1 MIGEPRG
8 AVEVFFCETYG
19 LSEDHV
25 SAMLSVLSPDERD
38 RQERFAFAEDRRDY
52 VVAHVLL
59 RTALATRTET
69 APDRLRFDATPQGKP
84 FLLPPSDGVPVPAF
98 SITHARGIVACA
110 VAAGGRVGV
119 DVESVEACARA
130 VDVAR
135 RMFSDAEAAALDR
148 LPDHECAAHVCA
160 LWTLKE
166 AYSKAIG
173 LGLAQ
178 SLTHP
183 SFGVSGARVD
193 SVGAEGW
200 LFALASVGATHKLAV
215 AIDAVVDVRVSSTE
229 PVALAAGELR
239 LREFAGTLVYSRPDP
254 DAAHRAGRRGDGV
267 H

>member
-8 AVEVFFCETYG
+8 AVDVYFCQTHD
-19 LSEDHV
+19 LSEAHV

-38 RQERFAFAEDRRDY
+38 RQQRFAFAEDRRDY

-69 APDRLRFDATPQGKP
+69 APDRLRFDATPHGKP
-84 FLLPPSDGVPVPAF
+84 FLLPPSDGGPVPAF
-98 SITHARGIVACA
+98 SITHARGVVACA
-110 VAAGGRVGV
+110 VGGRGRIGV

-135 RMFSDAEAAALDR
+135 RMFSDVEAASLDR
-148 LPDHECAAHVCA
+148 LPDHARAAHVCA

-183 SFGVSGARVD
+183 SFGVSETRVD
-193 SVGAEGW
+193 SVGADGW

-215 AIDAVVDVRVSSTE
+215 AVDAAVDVRVSSTDA
-229 PVALAAGELR
+229 VSLAAGELR
-239 LREFAGTLVYSRPDP
+239 LMEFAGAVVRSRPDN
-254 DAAHRAGRRGDGV
+254 DAVNLRVGADI
-267 H
+267 